1 VIGSGTRWVRRS
13 WVQSARSGVRS
24 VAKTVCR
31 LAAALCLVVLAL
43 PAQTLQQA
51 QTLWKQR
58 DFGGAN
64 EVFLALVAKYPNN
77 PEILVQFGRMLMDH
91 STGDD
96 IEYAAKHFN
105 EALAIKKDDAD
116 AELGL
121 ALIAAGEFSGSA
133 EKMAHQALEWDPK
146 LLEAQEL
153 LARIALEDNNN
164 EKATEEAKKALAI
177 DANSAVAKGILA
189 AIDFLSGKK
198 ESSWE
203 PHDARGYETIAH
215 FYVMNRRYEE
225 GIEYFRKAIA
235 LDPALYT
242 AHAELGLNLMRL
254 SQNDEAYKELSI
266 AFKNGLQDSATT
278 NTGKLLESYKN
289 FETKSTPTTV
299 LKLGKKE
306 ADLLRPYFQAEID
319 KCIATYEKKYKI
331 KLDKPVTVEVYPDHE
346 DFAVRALGMPG
357 MGALGVTFTAK
368 SFGGAIAMDSPS
380 GRRPGDFH
388 WASTLWHEMS
398 HVFTLTMTD
407 SHVPRWFTEG
417 VAVHEETAV
426 SPEWGDRM
434 IPDVLMA
441 IKNKQLLPIS
451 DLDRGFIHPRAP
463 AQVLVSYY
471 QAGRICDFITDK
483 WGWDTILAMLKDFA
497 NDVDTPTVIRKEL
510 KMEPAEFDKQFTAMI
525 EAETKKSVD
534 NFAQWTDD
542 VKTIAAAAKASDYDT
557 VIKLGTRAR
566 DLFPDYVEAGSVYEF
581 LAKAYLAKGNKPAA
595 IDELQRYMK
604 AGGRDPSTLKTL
616 ADDLAAEG
624 NKKEAAAVLE
634 RVNYIYPMDGA
645 QHQQLGLLL
654 LDLNNNAGAIRE
666 FQAVLARDPIDPAQA
681 HFNLARAY
689 NQNHQVEQAK
699 DELLS
704 SLEAAPGFRPAQK
717 LLLELS
723 GPEK

>member
-1 VIGSGTRWVRRS
+1 MKLPRLGAVLFL
-13 WVQSARSGVRS
+13 
-24 VAKTVCR
+24 VAV
-31 LAAALCLVVLAL
+31 AL
-43 PAQTLQQA
+43 PAQTLEEA
-51 QTLWKQR
+51 ETLWKQR
-58 DFGGAN
+58 KFGTESNGGNPGAN
-64 EVFLALVAKYPNN
+64 EVFRDLVAKYPDN
-77 PEILVQFGRMLMDH
+77 PHFRVRWGRMFLDH
-91 STGDD
+91 GAGDD
-96 IEYAAKHFN
+96 IQNAADLFR

-121 ALIAAGEFSGSA
+121 AIIASDEFSGNA
-133 EKMAHQALEWDPK
+133 EKLAHQALEWNPK

-153 LARIALEDNNN
+153 LARIALEDNND
-164 EKATEEAKKALAI
+164 EKAAGEAKKALAI
-177 DANSAVAKGILA
+177 DANSPVAKGILA
-189 AIDFLSGKK
+189 AIDYLAGKK

-203 PHDARGYETIAH
+203 PHDARGYETIGH
-215 FYVMNRRYEE
+215 FFVMNRRYEE
-225 GIEYFRKAIA
+225 GIEYFHKAIA
-235 LDPALYT
+235 LDPALYE

-254 SQNDEAYKELSI
+254 SQNDEGYKELQI
-266 AFKNGLQDSATT
+266 AFTNGYQNDATR
-278 NTGKLLESYKN
+278 NTLRLMDSYKK
-289 FETKSTPTTV
+289 FVTSKTPQYGAF
-299 LKLGKKE
+299 LKLGNKE
-306 ADLLRPYFQAEID
+306 SDLLRLYFQAEID
-319 KCIATYEKKYKI
+319 KCIATYEKKYKL
-331 KLDKPVTVEVYPDHE
+331 KLAKPVTVEVYPDHE

-357 MGALGVTFTAK
+357 MGALGVTFTAR

-417 VAVHEETAV
+417 IAVHEETAA
-426 SPEWGDRM
+426 SPEWGDRV

-471 QAGRICDFITDK
+471 QAGKICDYITDK
-483 WGWDTILAMLKDFA
+483 WGWDTILAMLADYAKDI
-497 NDVDTPTVIRKEL
+497 DTPTVIRKEL
-510 KMEPAEFDKQFTAMI
+510 KMEPEAFDKQFFAAV
-525 EAETKKSVD
+525 EAENKKSID
-534 NFAQWTDD
+534 NFPEWTDD
-542 VKTIAAAAKASDYDT
+542 VKTIAAASKSKDYDT
-557 VIKLGTRAR
+557 VIKIGLKAR

-581 LAKAYLAKGNKPAA
+581 LAKAYAAKNDKAGAV
-595 IDELQRYMK
+595 DELQRYMK
-604 AGGRDPSTLKTL
+604 AGGRDPSTLKNL

-624 NKKEAAAVLE
+624 KKKEAAAVLE

-654 LDLNNNAGAIRE
+654 LDLNENAGAIRE

-689 NQNHQVEQAK
+689 NQNHQPEQAK
-699 DELLS
+699 DELIS

>member
-1 VIGSGTRWVRRS
+1 
-13 WVQSARSGVRS
+13 
-24 VAKTVCR
+24 
-31 LAAALCLVVLAL
+31 
-43 PAQTLQQA
+43 
-51 QTLWKQR
+51 
-58 DFGGAN
+58 
-64 EVFLALVAKYPNN
+64 
-77 PEILVQFGRMLMDH
+77 
-91 STGDD
+91 
-96 IEYAAKHFN
+96 
-105 EALAIKKDDAD
+105 
-116 AELGL
+116 
-121 ALIAAGEFSGSA
+121 
-133 EKMAHQALEWDPK
+133 
-146 LLEAQEL
+146 
-153 LARIALEDNNN
+153 
-164 EKATEEAKKALAI
+164 
-177 DANSAVAKGILA
+177 
-189 AIDFLSGKK
+189 
-198 ESSWE
+198 
-203 PHDARGYETIAH
+203 
-215 FYVMNRRYEE
+215 
-225 GIEYFRKAIA
+225 
-235 LDPALYT
+235 
-242 AHAELGLNLMRL
+242 
-254 SQNDEAYKELSI
+254 
-266 AFKNGLQDSATT
+266 
-278 NTGKLLESYKN
+278 
-289 FETKSTPTTV
+289 
-299 LKLGKKE
+299 
-306 ADLLRPYFQAEID
+306 
-319 KCIATYEKKYKI
+319 
-331 KLDKPVTVEVYPDHE
+331 
-346 DFAVRALGMPG
+346 
-357 MGALGVTFTAK
+357 
-368 SFGGAIAMDSPS
+368 
-380 GRRPGDFH
+380 
-388 WASTLWHEMS
+388 
-398 HVFTLTMTD
+398 
-407 SHVPRWFTEG
+407 VPRWFTEG

-510 KMEPAEFDKQFTAMI
+510 KLEPAEFDKQFIAMI

-542 VKTIAAAAKASDYDT
+542 VKTIAAAAKSSDFDT
-557 VIKLGTRAR
+557 VIKLGARAR

-595 IDELQRYMK
+595 IDELERYMK

-616 ADDLAAEG
+616 ADDLTSEG

>member
-1 VIGSGTRWVRRS
+1 MTKVL
-13 WVQSARSGVRS
+13 
-24 VAKTVCR
+24 R
-31 LAAALCLVVLAL
+31 LGAVLFLAVLAV

-51 QTLWKQR
+51 EALWKQR
-58 DFGGAN
+58 KFGAADNNGNPGAN
-64 EVFLALVAKYPNN
+64 ETFRDLVAHYPDN
-77 PEILVQFGRMLMDH
+77 PLYRVRWGRMFLDH
-91 STGDD
+91 AASDD
-96 IEYAAKHFN
+96 IQNAADLFH

-121 ALIAAGEFSGSA
+121 ALIAASEFSGDA
-133 EKMAHQALEWDPK
+133 DKLAHQALEWNPK

-164 EKATEEAKKALAI
+164 EKATQEAKKALEI
-177 DANSAVAKGILA
+177 DANSPVAKGILA
-189 AIDFLSGKK
+189 SIDYLTGKK

-225 GIEYFRKAIA
+225 GIEYFHKAIA
-235 LDPALYT
+235 LDPTLYS

-254 SQNDEAYKELSI
+254 SQNEEAYKELGI
-266 AFKNGLQDSATT
+266 AFNNGLQNDATRFT
-278 NTGKLLESYKN
+278 LQLMESYKK
-289 FETKSTPTTV
+289 FVTIKTPTNN

-306 ADLLRPYFQAEID
+306 ADLLRLYFEPEIE
-319 KCIATYEKKYKI
+319 KCIATYEKKYKL
-331 KLDKPVTVEVYPDHE
+331 KLDKPVTVEVYPDHD
-346 DFAVRALGMPG
+346 DFAVRALGLPG

-398 HVFTLTMTD
+398 HVFTLTLTD

-417 VAVHEETAV
+417 IAVHEETAV

-441 IKNKQLLPIS
+441 IKNKQLLPVS
-451 DLDRGFIHPRAP
+451 ELDRGFIHPKAP

-471 QAGRICDFITDK
+471 QAGRICDYITDK
-483 WGWDTILAMLKDFA
+483 WGWDTILAMLKDYA
-497 NDVDTPTVIRKEL
+497 NDIDTPTVIRKEL
-510 KMEPAEFDKQFTAMI
+510 KIEPEEFDKQFLAMI
-525 EAETKKSVD
+525 EAQTKKTIDS
-534 NFAQWTDD
+534 FAEWTDD
-542 VKTIAAAAKASDYDT
+542 VKTIAAASKSKDYDT
-557 VIKLGTRAR
+557 VIKLGTKAR

-581 LAKAYLAKGNKPAA
+581 LAKAYMAKDNKPAA
-595 IDELQRYMK
+595 VDELERYMK
-604 AGGRDPSTLKTL
+604 AGGRDPATLKTL
-616 ADDLAAEG
+616 ADDLQADG
-624 NKKEAAAVLE
+624 KKPEAAAVLE

-654 LDLNNNAGAIRE
+654 LDMNKNADAIRE

-689 NQNHQVEQAK
+689 IQSHQPEQAK
-699 DELLS
+699 DELIS

>member
-1 VIGSGTRWVRRS
+1 VIKVLRPGAVLL
-13 WVQSARSGVRS
+13 
-24 VAKTVCR
+24 
-31 LAAALCLVVLAL
+31 LAALVV

-51 QTLWKQR
+51 EAYWKAR
-58 DFGGAN
+58 NFGEAN
-64 EVFLALVAKYPNN
+64 NAFKALVELYPTN
-77 PEILVQFGRMLMDH
+77 PEYRVRWGRMFLDH
-91 STGDD
+91 GTADD
-96 IEYAAKHFN
+96 IQNASDLFN

-116 AELGL
+116 AALGL
-121 ALIAAGEFSGSA
+121 ALISADEFSGGA
-133 EKMAHQALEWDPK
+133 EKMARQALAWNPK

-164 EKATEEAKKALAI
+164 EKAAQEAKKALEI
-177 DANSAVAKGILA
+177 DPNSPIAKGILA
-189 AIDFLSGKK
+189 SIDFLSGKK

-203 PHDARGYETIAH
+203 PHDARGYQTIGH

-225 GIEYFRKAIA
+225 GIEYFHKAIA
-235 LDPALYT
+235 LDPTLYS

-254 SQNDEAYKELSI
+254 SQNEEAYKELSI
-266 AFKNGLQDSATT
+266 AFQNGLQDSATT

-289 FETKSTPTTV
+289 FVEFKTPTTV

-306 ADLLRPYFQAEID
+306 AALLRIYFQAEID
-319 KCIATYEKKYKI
+319 KCIATYEKKYKL
-331 KLDKPVTVEVYPDHE
+331 KLDKPVTVEVYPDHD

-417 VAVHEETAV
+417 IAVHEETAV

-441 IKNKQLLPIS
+441 IKDKQLLPIS

-483 WGWDTILAMLKDFA
+483 WGWDTILAMLKDYA
-497 NDVDTPTVIRKEL
+497 NDIDTPTVIRKEL
-510 KMEPAEFDKQFTAMI
+510 KMEPAEFDKQFLAMV
-525 EAETKKSVD
+525 EAETKKSVQG
-534 NFAQWTDD
+534 FADWTDD
-542 VKTIAAAAKASDYDT
+542 VKTIAAAAKAKDYDT
-557 VIKLGTRAR
+557 VIKIGTRAR

-581 LAKAYLAKGNKPAA
+581 LAKAYAAKDNKAAA
-595 IDELQRYMK
+595 IDELERYMK
-604 AGGRDPSTLKTL
+604 MGGRDPSTLKTL
-616 ADDLAAEG
+616 ADDLQAQG

-666 FQAVLARDPIDPAQA
+666 FRAVLARDPIDPAQA

-689 NQNHQVEQAK
+689 NQDHQIEQAK
-699 DELLS
+699 DELLA

>member
-1 VIGSGTRWVRRS
+1 MLL
-13 WVQSARSGVRS
+13 
-24 VAKTVCR
+24 R
-31 LAAALCLVVLAL
+31 LGAVLILGVLAV

-51 QTLWKQR
+51 EDYWKAR
-58 DFGGAN
+58 NFGESN
-64 EVFLALVAKYPNN
+64 NSFRALVELYPTN
-77 PEILVQFGRMLMDH
+77 PEYRVRWGRMFLDH
-91 STGDD
+91 GTADD
-96 IEYAAKHFN
+96 VQNASDLFN
-105 EALAIKKDDAD
+105 EALAIKKDDAG
-116 AELGL
+116 AALGL
-121 ALIAAGEFSGSA
+121 ALISADEFSGGA
-133 EKMAHQALEWDPK
+133 EKMARQALEWDPK

-164 EKATEEAKKALAI
+164 EKAAKEARKALEI
-177 DANSAVAKGILA
+177 DPKSPVAKGILA
-189 AIDFLSGKK
+189 SIDFLSGKK
-198 ESSWE
+198 ESAWD

-225 GIEYFRKAIA
+225 GIEYFHKAIA
-235 LDPALYT
+235 LDPTLYT

-254 SQNDEAYKELSI
+254 SQNEEAYRELGI
-266 AFKNGLQDSATT
+266 AFKNGLQNSATK
-278 NTGKLLESYKN
+278 NTLDLMEKYKN
-289 FETKSTPTTV
+289 FVEFKTPTTV

-306 ADLLRPYFQAEID
+306 AELLRPYFQAEID
-319 KCIATYEKKYKI
+319 KCIATYEKKYKL

-357 MGALGVTFTAK
+357 MGALGVTFTAR

-417 VAVHEETAV
+417 IAVHEETAV
-426 SPEWGDRM
+426 SPEWGDRLV
-434 IPDVLMA
+434 PDVLMA
-441 IKNKQLLPIS
+441 IKDKQLLPVS

-483 WGWDTILAMLKDFA
+483 WGWDTILAMLKDYA

-510 KMEPAEFDKQFTAMI
+510 KLEPEEFDKQFLAMV
-525 EAETKKSVD
+525 EAETRKSVQG
-534 NFAQWTDD
+534 FADWTDD
-542 VKTIAAAAKASDYDT
+542 VKTIAAAAKAKDYDA
-557 VIKLGTRAR
+557 VIKTGTRAR

-581 LAKAYLAKGNKPAA
+581 LAQAYAAKDNMAAA
-595 IDELQRYMK
+595 IDELQRYAKM
-604 AGGRDPSTLKTL
+604 GGRDPSTLKTL
-616 ADDLAAEG
+616 ADDLQAGG

-654 LDLNNNAGAIRE
+654 LDLNNHAGAIRE
-666 FQAVLARDPIDPAQA
+666 FRAVLARDPIDPAQA

-689 NQNHQVEQAK
+689 NQNHQTDEAK
-699 DELLS
+699 DELLA

>member
-1 VIGSGTRWVRRS
+1 VTKVL
-13 WVQSARSGVRS
+13 
-24 VAKTVCR
+24 R
-31 LAAALCLVVLAL
+31 LGAVLFLSVLAV
-43 PAQTLQQA
+43 PAQTLQEA
-51 QTLWKQR
+51 ETLWKQR
-58 DFGGAN
+58 KFSPDSNNGNPGAN
-64 EVFLALVAKYPNN
+64 DVFRELVKKYPDNATYR
-77 PEILVQFGRMLMDH
+77 VRWGRMFLDH
-91 STGDD
+91 GGDAD
-96 IEYAAKHFN
+96 IQNASDLFN

-116 AELGL
+116 AVLGL
-121 ALIAAGEFSGSA
+121 ALIAADEFSGNA
-133 EKMAHQALEWDPK
+133 ERLAHQALEWNPK

-164 EKATEEAKKALAI
+164 EKATAEAKKALAI
-177 DANSAVAKGILA
+177 DPNSPIAKGILA
-189 AIDFLSGKK
+189 SIDYLTGKK
-198 ESSWE
+198 ESQWE

-225 GIEYFRKAIA
+225 GIEYFHKAIA
-235 LDPALYT
+235 LDPTLYS

-254 SQNDEAYKELSI
+254 SQNEEAYKELGI
-266 AFKNGLQDSATT
+266 AFKSGFQNKSTKNSLD
-278 NTGKLLESYKN
+278 LMESYKN
-289 FETKSTPTTV
+289 FVEIKTPTTV

-306 ADLLRPYFQAEID
+306 ADLLKPYFQAEID
-319 KCIATYEKKYKI
+319 KCIATYEKKYKM
-331 KLDKPVTVEVYPDHE
+331 KLTKPVTVEVYPNHD

-426 SPEWGDRM
+426 SPEWGDRV

-441 IKNKQLLPIS
+441 IKNKQLLPVS
-451 DLDRGFIHPRAP
+451 ELDRGFIHPRGP

-471 QAGRICDFITDK
+471 QAGKICDYITDK
-483 WGWDTILAMLKDFA
+483 WGWDTILAMLKDYA
-497 NDVDTPTVIRKEL
+497 EDIDTPTVIRKEL
-510 KMEPAEFDKQFTAMI
+510 KMEPEEFDKQFFAMV
-525 EAETKKSVD
+525 EAQNKKSIES
-534 NFAQWTDD
+534 FAEWTDD
-542 VKTIAAAAKASDYDT
+542 VKTIAAASKAKDYDT
-557 VIKLGTRAR
+557 VIKIGLQAR

-581 LAKAYLAKGNKPAA
+581 LAQAYIAKGNKAA
-595 IDELQRYMK
+595 AVDELERYMK
-604 AGGRDPSTLKTL
+604 TGGRDPSTLKTL
-616 ADDLAAEG
+616 ADDLVADG
-624 NKKEAAAVLE
+624 KKKEAADVLE

-654 LDLNNNAGAIRE
+654 FDLNDTAGAIRE

-704 SLEAAPGFRPAQK
+704 ALENAPSFKPAQR

-723 GPEK
+723 GPEEQPGSPVKKRD

>member
-1 VIGSGTRWVRRS
+1 MIKVLRPGAVLL
-13 WVQSARSGVRS
+13 
-24 VAKTVCR
+24 
-31 LAAALCLVVLAL
+31 LAALVV

-51 QTLWKQR
+51 EAYWKAR
-58 DFGGAN
+58 NFGEAN
-64 EVFLALVAKYPNN
+64 NAFKALVELYPTN
-77 PEILVQFGRMLMDH
+77 PEYRVRWGRMFLDH
-91 STGDD
+91 GTADD
-96 IEYAAKHFN
+96 IQNASDLFN

-116 AELGL
+116 AALGL
-121 ALIAAGEFSGSA
+121 ALISADEFSGGA
-133 EKMAHQALEWDPK
+133 EKMARQALAWNPK

-164 EKATEEAKKALAI
+164 EKAAQEAKKALEI
-177 DANSAVAKGILA
+177 DPNSPIAKGILA
-189 AIDFLSGKK
+189 SIDFLSGKK

-203 PHDARGYETIAH
+203 PHDARGYQTIGH

-225 GIEYFRKAIA
+225 GIEYFHKAIA
-235 LDPALYT
+235 LDPTLYS

-254 SQNDEAYKELSI
+254 SQNEEAYKELTI
-266 AFKNGLQDSATT
+266 AFQNGLQDSATT

-289 FETKSTPTTV
+289 FVEFKTPTTV

-306 ADLLRPYFQAEID
+306 AALLRIYFQAEID
-319 KCIATYEKKYKI
+319 KCIATYEKKYKL
-331 KLDKPVTVEVYPDHE
+331 KLDKPVTVEVYPDHD

-417 VAVHEETAV
+417 IAVHEETAV

-441 IKNKQLLPIS
+441 IKDKQLLPIS

-483 WGWDTILAMLKDFA
+483 WGWDTILAMLKDYA
-497 NDVDTPTVIRKEL
+497 NDIDTPTVIRKEL
-510 KMEPAEFDKQFTAMI
+510 KLEPAEFDKQFMAMV

-534 NFAQWTDD
+534 SFPEWTDD
-542 VKTIAAAAKASDYDT
+542 VKTIAAAAKAKDYDT
-557 VIKLGTRAR
+557 VIKIGTRAR

-581 LAKAYLAKGNKPAA
+581 LAKAYAAKDNKAAA
-595 IDELQRYMK
+595 IDELERYMK
-604 AGGRDPSTLKTL
+604 MGGRDPSTLKTL
-616 ADDLAAEG
+616 ADDLQAQG

-666 FQAVLARDPIDPAQA
+666 FRAVLARDPIDPAQA

-689 NQNHQVEQAK
+689 NQDHQIEQAK
-699 DELLS
+699 DELLA

>member
-1 VIGSGTRWVRRS
+1 MKLLRLGAVLFLAV
-13 WVQSARSGVRS
+13 
-24 VAKTVCR
+24 VAV
-31 LAAALCLVVLAL
+31 

-51 QTLWKQR
+51 EALWKAR
-58 DFGGAN
+58 KFGEAN
-64 EVFLALVAKYPNN
+64 DAFRALVAQYPTN
-77 PEILVQFGRMLMDH
+77 PDYRVRWGRMFLDH
-91 STGDD
+91 GTPGDVQNASD
-96 IEYAAKHFN
+96 LFN

-116 AELGL
+116 AAFGL
-121 ALIAAGEFSGSA
+121 ALIAADEFSGGA
-133 EKMAHQALEWDPK
+133 EKMAHQALEWNPK

-153 LARIALEDNNN
+153 LARVALEDNNN
-164 EKATEEAKKALAI
+164 DKAAREAKKALEI
-177 DANSAVAKGILA
+177 DANSPIAKGILA
-189 AIDFLSGKK
+189 AIDYLGGKK
-198 ESSWE
+198 ESQWE

-225 GIEYFRKAIA
+225 GIAYFHKAIA
-235 LDPALYT
+235 LDPTLYT

-254 SQNDEAYKELSI
+254 SQNEEAYKELGI
-266 AFKNGLQDSATT
+266 AFTNGLQNSATK
-278 NTGKLLESYKN
+278 NTLDLMEKYKN
-289 FETKSTPTTV
+289 FVEFKTPTTV

-306 ADLLRPYFQAEID
+306 AELLRPYFQAEMD
-319 KCIATYEKKYKI
+319 KCIATYEKKYKL

-398 HVFTLTMTD
+398 HVFTLTLTD

-417 VAVHEETAV
+417 IAVHEETAV
-426 SPEWGDRM
+426 SPEWGDRL

-441 IKNKQLLPIS
+441 IKDKQLLPIS
-451 DLDRGFIHPRAP
+451 ELDRGFIHPRAA

-483 WGWDTILAMLKDFA
+483 WGWDTILAMLKDYA

-510 KMEPAEFDKQFTAMI
+510 KMEPEEFDKQFLAMV
-525 EAETKKSVD
+525 EAETKKSVES
-534 NFAQWTDD
+534 FAEWTDD
-542 VKTIAAAAKASDYDT
+542 VKTVAAAAKAKDYDT
-557 VIKLGTRAR
+557 VIKIGTRAR

-581 LAKAYLAKGNKPAA
+581 LAKAYAAKGNKPDA
-595 IDELQRYMK
+595 IDELERYMK
-604 AGGRDPSTLKTL
+604 IGGRDPSTLKTL
-616 ADDLAAEG
+616 ADDLQAGG

-634 RVNYIYPMDGA
+634 RVNYIYPMDGS

-666 FQAVLARDPIDPAQA
+666 FRAVLARDPIDLAQA

-689 NQNHQVEQAK
+689 NQNHQTDEAK
-699 DELLS
+699 DELLA

>member
-1 VIGSGTRWVRRS
+1 MT
-13 WVQSARSGVRS
+13 S
-24 VAKTVCR
+24 VLRFGAVLF
-31 LAAALCLVVLAL
+31 LAVLAV
-43 PAQTLQQA
+43 PAQTLQEA
-51 QTLWKQR
+51 ETLWKQR
-58 DFGGAN
+58 KFSGESNNGNPGAN
-64 EVFLALVAKYPNN
+64 DVFRELVAKYPDNSTYR
-77 PEILVQFGRMLMDH
+77 VRWGRMFLDH
-91 STGDD
+91 GGDAD
-96 IEYAAKHFN
+96 IQNASDLFN

-121 ALIAAGEFSGSA
+121 ALIAADEFSGNA
-133 EKMAHQALEWDPK
+133 ERLAHQALEWNPK

-164 EKATEEAKKALAI
+164 EKAAAEAKKALAI
-177 DANSAVAKGILA
+177 DPNSPIAKGILA
-189 AIDFLSGKK
+189 SIDFLTGKK
-198 ESSWE
+198 ESQWE

-225 GIEYFRKAIA
+225 GIEYFHKAIA
-235 LDPALYT
+235 LDPTLYS

-254 SQNDEAYKELSI
+254 SQNEEAYKELGI
-266 AFKNGLQDSATT
+266 AFKSGFQNKSTKNSLDLMET
-278 NTGKLLESYKN
+278 YKN
-289 FETKSTPTTV
+289 FVEIKTPTTV

-306 ADLLRPYFQAEID
+306 ADILKPYFQAEID

-331 KLDKPVTVEVYPDHE
+331 KLTKPVTVEVYPNHD

-426 SPEWGDRM
+426 SPEWGDRV

-441 IKNKQLLPIS
+441 IKNKQLLPVS
-451 DLDRGFIHPRAP
+451 ELDRGFIHPRGP

-471 QAGRICDFITDK
+471 QAGKICDYITDK
-483 WGWDTILAMLKDFA
+483 WGWDTILAMLKDYA

-510 KMEPAEFDKQFTAMI
+510 KMEPEEFDKQFFAMV
-525 EAETKKSVD
+525 EAQNKKSID
-534 NFAQWTDD
+534 GFAEWTDD
-542 VKTIAAAAKASDYDT
+542 VKTIAAAAKAKDYDT
-557 VIKLGTRAR
+557 VIKLGLQAR

-581 LAKAYLAKGNKPAA
+581 LAQAYAAKGNKAA
-595 IDELQRYMK
+595 AVDELERYMK
-604 AGGRDPSTLKTL
+604 VGGRDPSTLKTL
-616 ADDLAAEG
+616 ADDLVADG
-624 NKKEAAAVLE
+624 KKKEAAEVLE

-645 QHQQLGLLL
+645 QHQQLGSLLF
-654 LDLNNNAGAIRE
+654 DLNDTAGAIRE

-704 SLEAAPGFRPAQK
+704 ALENAPSFKPAQK

-723 GPEK
+723 GPEKEPDAPVKKRD

>member
-1 VIGSGTRWVRRS
+1 MRK
-13 WVQSARSGVRS
+13 AL
-24 VAKTVCR
+24 R
-31 LAAALCLVVLAL
+31 LGAVLLLAVLAVL
-43 PAQTLQQA
+43 AVPAQTLQQA
-51 QTLWKQR
+51 ETLWKQR
-58 DFGGAN
+58 KFGTDQQGNPGAN
-64 EVFLALVAKYPNN
+64 DIFRALVELYPTNAD
-77 PEILVQFGRMLMDH
+77 IRVRWGRMFLDH
-91 STGDD
+91 GGQND
-96 IEYAAKHFN
+96 IQNAADLFN
-105 EALAIKKDDAD
+105 EALAIKKDHAG
-116 AELGL
+116 AEMGL
-121 ALIAAGEFSGSA
+121 ALIAADEFSGNA
-133 EKMAHQALEWDPK
+133 EKYARQALEWDPK

-164 EKATEEAKKALAI
+164 EKATKEAKKALEI
-177 DANSAVAKGILA
+177 DANSPVAKGILA
-189 AIDFLSGKK
+189 SIDFLTGKK
-198 ESSWE
+198 ESAWE
-203 PHDARGYETIAH
+203 PHDGRGYETIAH

-225 GIEYFRKAIA
+225 GIEYFHKAIA
-235 LDPALYT
+235 ADPTLYT

-254 SQNDEAYKELSI
+254 SQNEEAYKELGI
-266 AFKNGLQDSATT
+266 AFTNGLQNSATK
-278 NTGKLLESYKN
+278 NTLDLMEKYKN
-289 FETKSTPTTV
+289 FIEFKTPTTV

-306 ADLLRPYFQAEID
+306 AELLRPYFQAEMD
-319 KCIATYEKKYKI
+319 KCIATYEKKYKV
-331 KLDKPVTVEVYPDHE
+331 KLNKPVTVEVYPDHE

-357 MGALGVTFTAK
+357 MGALGVTFTAR

-417 VAVHEETAV
+417 IAVHEETAV

-441 IKNKQLLPIS
+441 IKNKQLLPVS
-451 DLDRGFIHPRAP
+451 ELDRGFIHPRAP

-483 WGWDTILAMLKDFA
+483 WGWDTILAMLKDYA

-510 KMEPAEFDKQFTAMI
+510 KLEPEEFDKQFLAMI
-525 EAETKKSVD
+525 EAETKKTIDS
-534 NFAQWTDD
+534 FPEWTDD
-542 VKTIAAAAKASDYDT
+542 VKTIAAAAKSKDYDT
-557 VIKLGTRAR
+557 VIKLGAKSR

-581 LAKAYLAKGNKPAA
+581 LANAYTAKNDKAAA
-595 IDELQRYMK
+595 VDELQRYMK

-616 ADDLAAEG
+616 ATDLQADG
-624 NKKEAAAVLE
+624 KKKEAAAVLE
-634 RVNYIYPMDGA
+634 RVNYIYPMDGT

-654 LDLNNNAGAIRE
+654 LDLNNSAGAIRE

-681 HFNLARAY
+681 HYNLARAY
-689 NQNHQVEQAK
+689 NQNHQTEQAK
-699 DELLS
+699 DELIS
-704 SLEAAPGFRPAQK
+704 SLESAPGFRPAQK

>member
-1 VIGSGTRWVRRS
+1 VTNVLRLGAVLFLA
-13 WVQSARSGVRS
+13 V
-24 VAKTVCR
+24 VAV
-31 LAAALCLVVLAL
+31 
-43 PAQTLQQA
+43 PGQTLQQA
-51 QTLWKQR
+51 ETLWKQR
-58 DFGGAN
+58 KFGTDNYGNPGAN
-64 EVFLALVAKYPNN
+64 DIFRALVEQN
-77 PEILVQFGRMLMDH
+77 PTNPDYRVRWGRMFLDH
-91 STGDD
+91 GTDNDVQNASDL
-96 IEYAAKHFN
+96 FN

-121 ALIAAGEFSGSA
+121 ALIAADEFSGNA
-133 EKMAHQALEWDPK
+133 ERLAHQALDWNPK

-164 EKATEEAKKALAI
+164 EKATAEAKKALAI
-177 DANSAVAKGILA
+177 DPNSPVAKAILA
-189 AIDFLSGKK
+189 SIDFLTGKK
-198 ESSWE
+198 ESQWE

-225 GIEYFRKAIA
+225 GIEYFHKAIA
-235 LDPALYT
+235 LDPALYS

-254 SQNDEAYKELSI
+254 SQNEGAYQELGI
-266 AFKNGLQDSATT
+266 AFKSGFQNKATKNSLDLMET
-278 NTGKLLESYKN
+278 YKN
-289 FETKSTPTTV
+289 FVEIKTPTTV

-306 ADLLRPYFQAEID
+306 AELLKPYFQAEID
-319 KCIATYEKKYKI
+319 KCIATYEKKYKL
-331 KLDKPVTVEVYPDHE
+331 KLTKPVTVEVYPNHD

-417 VAVHEETAV
+417 IAVHEETAV
-426 SPEWGDRM
+426 SPEWGDRV

-451 DLDRGFIHPRAP
+451 ELDRGFIHPRAP

-471 QAGRICDFITDK
+471 QAGKICDFITDK
-483 WGWDTILAMLKDFA
+483 WGWDTILAMLKDYA

-510 KMEPAEFDKQFTAMI
+510 KLEPEEFDKQFLAMV
-525 EAETKKSVD
+525 EAETKKSID
-534 NFAQWTDD
+534 SFPEWTDD
-542 VKTIAAAAKASDYDT
+542 VKTIAAAAKAKDYDT
-557 VIKLGTRAR
+557 VIKIGTKAR

-581 LAKAYLAKGNKPAA
+581 LAQAYIAKGDKAA
-595 IDELQRYMK
+595 AVDELERYMK
-604 AGGRDPSTLKTL
+604 VGGRDPSTLKTL
-616 ADDLAAEG
+616 ADDLQADG
-624 NKKEAAAVLE
+624 KKKEAAEVLE
-634 RVNYIYPMDGA
+634 RVNYIYPLDGA

-654 LDLNNNAGAIRE
+654 LDLNDNTGAIRE
-666 FQAVLARDPIDPAQA
+666 FAAVLARDPIDPAQS

-689 NQNHQVEQAK
+689 NQNHQVDQAK

-704 SLEAAPGFRPAQK
+704 ALENAPSFKPAQK

-723 GPEK
+723 GPEKEPDAPVKKRD